1 MKFYSAAQHNI
12 TKAIAEINYPV
23 TKKELIDLTGDTII
37 QMDFDKKIALKEL
50 WEKLPLD
57 SFSCA
62 GELFNNISCA
72 LW

>member
-12 TKAIAEINYPV
+12 TKALADINYPV
-23 TKKELIDLTGDTII
+23 TKQKLIDKTGDRIV

-50 WEKLPLD
+50 WDQLPLD

-62 GELFNNISCA
+62 AELYNNITCV